1 MKKPATVDE
10 YLEGVA
16 EPARTTLAAMRAMMR
31 ELVPD
36 AVELISYGMPGYKLN
51 GDAVGG
57 FAAFKEHCSYFP
69 HSGTTLAGFPEE
81 MAKYGGTKSGLH
93 FALDKPLP
101 KALVKKLVKARMAES
116 EERKAA
122 KSARGKGARKPPAD

>member
-1 MKKPATVDE
+1 MTKPTTVDE
-10 YLEGVA
+10 YLATVP
-16 EPARTTLAAMRAMMR
+16 EPARTTLAAMREMMR
-31 ELVPD
+31 EIVPD
-36 AVELISYGMPGYKLN
+36 AVEVISYGMPGYKLN

-69 HSGTTLAGFPEE
+69 HSGDTLAGFPDV

-101 KALVKKLVKARMAES
+101 KALVKKLVKARIAEGL
-116 EERKAA
+116 ERKAA
-122 KSARGKGARKPPAD
+122 KRRSRSGT

>member
-1 MKKPATVDE
+1 MTKPTTVDE
-10 YLEGVA
+10 YLETVP

-31 ELVPD
+31 EIVPD
-36 AVELISYGMPGYKLN
+36 AVEVISYGMPGYKLN

-93 FALDKPLP
+93 FGLDKPLP
-101 KALVKKLVKARMAES
+101 KALVKKLVKARIAEG

-122 KSARGKGARKPPAD
+122 KRRSRSGR